1 MPQRILVVEDD
12 PDLCALL
19 CDLLN
24 TQGYSA
30 EAVQDGATAIRR
42 VATDC
47 PDAIVLDVM
56 LPEMDG
62 FQVVQE
68 LRNNPET
75 ATIPILVV
83 TGDDSISNTEREQLM
98 NLSVLHKGDISADE
112 YHQFIEGVRSY
123 LNGD

>member
-1 MPQRILVVEDD
+1 MARRR
-12 PDLCALL
+12 PDLVIL
-19 CDLLN
+19 DL
-24 TQGYSA
+24 
-30 EAVQDGATAIRR
+30 R
-42 VATDC
+42 
-47 PDAIVLDVM
+47 M
-56 LPEMDG
+56 PEMDG

-83 TGDDSISNTEREQLM
+83 TGDSISNTEREQLM